1 MHGSPNF
8 SVRWRTELTDCGRY
22 RSGSSLRY
30 ILVGRCGRTLLLQMT
45 PMEET
50 FNDAIELAQRL
61 ERSDLS
67 VYWGGY
73 LTGLMRAFFGRQAVN
88 NSQHGV
94 MSDPSKVGEAALGYR
109 DGYRKLAA

>member
-1 MHGSPNF
+1 
-8 SVRWRTELTDCGRY
+8 
-22 RSGSSLRY
+22 
-30 ILVGRCGRTLLLQMT
+30 MT

-61 ERSDLS
+61 ERSDQS

-94 MSDPSKVGEAALGYR
+94 MSDPSKVGDAALGYR
-109 DGYRKLAA
+109 DGYRKLADCPGWVDVDGVPENSNPPIHSGSVPAQRFAISL